1 MNTSAEAQSLLR
13 QGRREEAEQAY
24 ARLLERQPDNVEALN
39 VVAIAALRSGEH
51 QRAREL
57 LESALRANPVDPITH
72 HHLARAHEAAGNLEA
87 ALGEY
92 EETLRLR
99 PQLYV
104 ARLHFAQALEG
115 AGRARRALVNYA
127 RALKEAQKQ
136 GRWLNSQSTP
146 PGLIPA
152 VEHAVHTVRGSTR
165 QLYASLFEPIA
176 ERFGR
181 DSLGRVERSLRIYLC
196 EESAESPDPRQQ
208 PTFLYFPDLPPTPYF
223 DRGLFDWIDA
233 LEAQA
238 PAIRAEL
245 ERLLPSAQGRERV
258 FTSEE
263 LERQNLRGEGQAP
276 TWNGYY
282 FYRHGERRPD
292 NCAACPATAAALD
305 AMPLAHVREHAPE
318 VLFSVFTPGTHLL
331 PHRGVTNTRVV
342 GHLPLI
348 IPLDCALRVGGE
360 QHDWREGRVVVFD
373 DTYEHE
379 AWNRSDR
386 TRVVLIFDLWNPH
399 LTAAER
405 AAIAELVAAIGD
417 FDSEM
422 KLA

>member
-1 MNTSAEAQSLLR
+1 MNVSAEAQSLLR

-39 VVAIAALRSGEH
+39 VVAIAALRAGQHE
-51 QRAREL
+51 RALEL
-57 LESALRANPVDPITH
+57 LQRALRANPADPITH
-72 HHLARAHEAAGNLEA
+72 HHMARVHEGTGNFDA
-87 ALGEY
+87 ALAEY

-104 ARLHFAQALEG
+104 ARLHFAQALEH
-115 AGRARRALVNYA
+115 AGRAPRALVNYA

-152 VEHAVHTVRGSTR
+152 VEHAVRTVRSNTR
-165 QLYASLFEPIA
+165 QLYTSLFEPIA

-181 DSLGRVERSLRIYLC
+181 DSLMRVERCLRIYLS
-196 EESAESPDPRQQ
+196 EESAESSDPRQR
-208 PTFLYFPDLPPTPYF
+208 PTFLFVPDLPPTPYL
-223 DRGLFDWIDA
+223 DRALFDWIDA
-233 LEAQA
+233 FEAQT
-238 PAIRAEL
+238 PAIRSEL
-245 ERLLPSAQGRERV
+245 ERLLPSARGRERV

-263 LERQNLRGEGQAP
+263 LERQNLRGADQAP
-276 TWNGYY
+276 SWNGYY
-282 FYRHGERRPD
+282 FYRHGERRDD
-292 NCAACPATAAALD
+292 NCAACPATAMALD
-305 AMPLAHVREHAPE
+305 ALPLARVRAHAPE
-318 VLFSVFTPGTHLL
+318 VLLSVFTPGTHLL

-348 IPLDCALRVGGE
+348 IPPDCSLRVGGE

-405 AAIAELVAAIGD
+405 EAIAQLVAAIGD

-422 KLA
+422 KQA